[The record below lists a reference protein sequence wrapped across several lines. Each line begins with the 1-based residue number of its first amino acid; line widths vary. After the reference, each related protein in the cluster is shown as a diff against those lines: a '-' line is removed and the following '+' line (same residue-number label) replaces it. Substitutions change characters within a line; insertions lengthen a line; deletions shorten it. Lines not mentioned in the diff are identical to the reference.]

1 MRFLHTAD
9 WHLGR
14 IFYGQYLTED
24 QAHVLEKQF
33 FSILKDEKID
43 GILLAG
49 DVFDR
54 AVPPIEAIEL
64 WDSIITRLAMDYKVP
79 LFVVSGNHDGA
90 ERLEVGRSM
99 LSQSG
104 IHIWGSPHHALQ
116 PFEFEGPDGKVAI
129 CPMPFSEPRRIGDAL
144 GLGSAN
150 NSLETIQ
157 SVENA
162 IDADTKTKAKSKR
175 SKSKKASVDVIEDS
189 LFASVDMSNMVD
201 EMPRDI
207 DTTDAIKQS
216 LNRNTEASLNLH
228 NYDQMYQAWSNYLY
242 KQVPKGMRSIAISH
256 AFVMGGEIC
265 ESERTLSVGGSEQV
279 SPQVFKDFHYTAL
292 GHLHGPQRMG
302 ADYIR
307 YSGSPL
313 KYSFDEHTQKKSFT
327 IIDMDVKG
335 NVDISTIPVE
345 AKRDVVI
352 LEGYFEDLLN
362 NKELQAKHKDDY
374 VQARLLDTMP
384 IMDGMAKLRQ
394 VYNRCMTIDLVGRV
408 ATPVADMGDAVFKEL
423 NEREVFNQFAET
435 VWQEPLTER
444 EQQYI
449 NSVWDRIL
457 KED

>member
-14 IFYGQYLTED
+14 IFYGQYLTDD
-24 QAHVLEKQF
+24 QAHVLEHQF
-33 FSILKDEKID
+33 FTILKEEKID

-99 LSQSG
+99 LSESG

-116 PFEFEGPDGKVAI
+116 PFEFEGADGRVAI

-144 GLGSAN
+144 GL
-150 NSLETIQ
+150 NSSE
-157 SVENA
+157 SKPV
-162 IDADTKTKAKSKR
+162 DTDMTDDTLFSYVDDKA
-175 SKSKKASVDVIEDS
+175 
-189 LFASVDMSNMVD
+189 
-201 EMPRDI
+201 
-207 DTTDAIKQS
+207 Q
-216 LNRNTEASLNLH
+216 EAVALNLH
-228 NYDQMYQAWSNYLY
+228 NYDQMYQAWSDYLY
-242 KQVPKGMRSIAISH
+242 KQVPKQMRSIAISH
-256 AFVMGGEIC
+256 AFVMGGEVGG
-265 ESERTLSVGGSEQV
+265 SERTLSVGGSEQV
-279 SPQVFKDFHYTAL
+279 SPHVFKNFHYTAL

-302 ADYIR
+302 ADHIR

-313 KYSFDEHTQKKSFT
+313 KYSFDEHEQKKSFT
-327 IIDMDVKG
+327 IIDMDTKG
-335 NVDISTIPVE
+335 KVDISTIPVE

-362 NKELQAKHKDDY
+362 NTALQTKHKDDY

-394 VYNRCMTIDLVGRV
+394 VYHRCMTIELAGRI
-408 ATPVADMGDAVFKEL
+408 ATPVVDMGDAVFKEL
-423 NEREVFNQFAET
+423 NERELFNQFAET
-435 VWQEPLTER
+435 VWKNPLTER

>member
-14 IFYGQYLTED
+14 IFYGQYLTDD
-24 QAHVLEKQF
+24 QAYVLEHQF
-33 FSILKDEKID
+33 FTILKEEKID

-99 LSQSG
+99 LGQSG

-116 PFEFEGPDGKVAI
+116 PFEFEGADGRVAI

-144 GLGSAN
+144 GL
-150 NSLETIQ
+150 NSSESKPVDPDMT
-157 SVENA
+157 
-162 IDADTKTKAKSKR
+162 DDTLFSYVDDKA
-175 SKSKKASVDVIEDS
+175 
-189 LFASVDMSNMVD
+189 
-201 EMPRDI
+201 
-207 DTTDAIKQS
+207 Q
-216 LNRNTEASLNLH
+216 EAVALNLH
-228 NYDQMYQAWSNYLY
+228 NYDQMYQAWSDYLY
-242 KQVPKGMRSIAISH
+242 KQVPKQMRSIAISH
-256 AFVMGGEIC
+256 AFVMGGEVGG
-265 ESERTLSVGGSEQV
+265 SERTLSVGGSEQV
-279 SPQVFKDFHYTAL
+279 SPHVFKNFHYTAL

-302 ADYIR
+302 ADHIR

-313 KYSFDEHTQKKSFT
+313 KYSFDEHGQKKSFT
-327 IIDMDVKG
+327 IIDMDTKG
-335 NVDISTIPVE
+335 KVDISTIPVE

-362 NKELQAKHKDDY
+362 NTALQKKHKDDY

-394 VYNRCMTIDLVGRV
+394 VYHRCMTIELAGRI
-408 ATPVADMGDAVFKEL
+408 ATPVVDMGDAVFKEL
-423 NEREVFNQFAET
+423 NERELFNQFAET
-435 VWQEPLTER
+435 VWKEPLTEA
-444 EQQYI
+444 EQSYI
-449 NSVWDRIL
+449 DSVWDRII

>member
-14 IFYGQYLTED
+14 IFYGQYLTDD
-24 QAHVLEKQF
+24 QAYVLEHQF
-33 FSILKDEKID
+33 FTILKEEKID

-64 WDSIITRLAMDYKVP
+64 WDSIITRLAMDYKMP

-90 ERLEVGRSM
+90 ERLEVGRAM
-99 LSQSG
+99 LGQSG
-104 IHIWGSPHHALQ
+104 IHIWGSPHHALR
-116 PFEFEGPDGKVAI
+116 PFEFESSDGKVAI
-129 CPMPFSEPRRIGDAL
+129 CPMPFSEPRRINDAL
-144 GLGSAN
+144 GFSKNESKL
-150 NSLETIQ
+150 
-157 SVENA
+157 V
-162 IDADTKTKAKSKR
+162 DTEMT
-175 SKSKKASVDVIEDS
+175 EGS
-189 LFASVDMSNMVD
+189 LFTYVDTN
-201 EMPRDI
+201 EQE
-207 DTTDAIKQS
+207 TDA
-216 LNRNTEASLNLH
+216 LNLH
-228 NYDQMYQAWSNYLY
+228 NYDQMYQAWSDHLRN
-242 KQVPKGMRSIAISH
+242 QVPKGMRSIAISH
-256 AFVMGGEIC
+256 AFVMGGEVGG
-265 ESERTLSVGGSEQV
+265 SERTLSVGGSEQV
-279 SPQVFKDFHYTAL
+279 SPHVFKDFHYTAL

-313 KYSFDEHTQKKSFT
+313 KYSFDEHMQKKSFT
-327 IIDMDVKG
+327 IIDMDTKG

-345 AKRDVVI
+345 PKRDVVI

-408 ATPVADMGDAVFKEL
+408 AAPMADMGDAVFKEL
-423 NEREVFNQFAET
+423 NERELFNQFAET
-435 VWQEPLTER
+435 VWKEPLTER

>member
-14 IFYGQYLTED
+14 IFYGQYLTDD
-24 QAHVLEKQF
+24 QAHVLEHQF
-33 FSILKDEKID
+33 FTILKEEKID

-99 LSQSG
+99 LSRSG

-116 PFEFEGPDGKVAI
+116 PFEFESSDGRVAI

-144 GLGSAN
+144 GLSA
-150 NSLETIQ
+150 SE
-157 SVENA
+157 SKPV
-162 IDADTKTKAKSKR
+162 DTEA
-175 SKSKKASVDVIEDS
+175 EDS
-189 LFASVDMSNMVD
+189 LFSYVESD
-201 EMPRDI
+201 EQELESI
-207 DTTDAIKQS
+207 F
-216 LNRNTEASLNLH
+216 NLH
-228 NYDQMYQAWSNYLY
+228 NYDQMYQAWSDCLY

-256 AFVMGGEIC
+256 AFVMGGEVGG
-265 ESERTLSVGGSEQV
+265 SERTLSVGGSEQV
-279 SPQVFKDFHYTAL
+279 SPHVFKNFHYAAL

-302 ADYIR
+302 ADHIR

-313 KYSFDEHTQKKSFT
+313 KYSFDEQGQKKSFT
-327 IIDMDVKG
+327 IIDMDTKG
-335 NVDISTIPVE
+335 NVDISTIPVA

-352 LEGYFEDLLN
+352 LEGHFEDLLN
-362 NKELQAKHKDDY
+362 NKELQIKHKDDY

-394 VYNRCMTIDLVGRV
+394 VYHRCMTIELVGRV

-423 NEREVFNQFAET
+423 NERELFNQFAET
-435 VWQEPLTER
+435 VWKNPLTER

>member
-14 IFYGQYLTED
+14 IFYGQYLTDD
-24 QAHVLEKQF
+24 QAHVLEHQF
-33 FSILKDEKID
+33 FTILKEEKID

-99 LSQSG
+99 LSESG

-116 PFEFEGPDGKVAI
+116 PFEFEGFDGRVAI

-144 GLGSAN
+144 GL
-150 NSLETIQ
+150 NSSESKPVDPDMT
-157 SVENA
+157 
-162 IDADTKTKAKSKR
+162 DDTLFSYVDDKA
-175 SKSKKASVDVIEDS
+175 
-189 LFASVDMSNMVD
+189 
-201 EMPRDI
+201 
-207 DTTDAIKQS
+207 Q
-216 LNRNTEASLNLH
+216 EAVALNLH
-228 NYDQMYQAWSNYLY
+228 NYDQMYQAWSDYLY
-242 KQVPKGMRSIAISH
+242 KQVPKQMRSIAISH
-256 AFVMGGEIC
+256 AFVMGGEVGG
-265 ESERTLSVGGSEQV
+265 SERTLSVGGSEQV
-279 SPQVFKDFHYTAL
+279 SPHVFKNFHYTAL

-302 ADYIR
+302 ADHIR

-313 KYSFDEHTQKKSFT
+313 KYSFDEHGQKKSFT
-327 IIDMDVKG
+327 IIDMDTNGK
-335 NVDISTIPVE
+335 VDISTIPVE

-362 NKELQAKHKDDY
+362 NTALQTKHKDDY

-394 VYNRCMTIDLVGRV
+394 VYHRCMTIELAGRI
-408 ATPVADMGDAVFKEL
+408 ATPVVDMGDAVFKEL
-423 NEREVFNQFAET
+423 NERELFNQFAET
-435 VWQEPLTER
+435 VWKNPLTER

>member
-24 QAHVLEKQF
+24 QAHVLEHQF

-64 WDSIITRLAMDYKVP
+64 WDSIITRLAMDYKMP

-99 LSQSG
+99 LGQSG
-104 IHIWGSPHHALQ
+104 IHIWGSPHHALR
-116 PFEFEGPDGKVAI
+116 PFEFESSDGRVAI

-144 GLGSAN
+144 GL
-150 NSLETIQ
+150 NSSESKPVDTDMTDDTLF
-157 SVENA
+157 SY
-162 IDADTKTKAKSKR
+162 IDDK
-175 SKSKKASVDVIEDS
+175 D
-189 LFASVDMSNMVD
+189 
-201 EMPRDI
+201 
-207 DTTDAIKQS
+207 Q
-216 LNRNTEASLNLH
+216 EAVALNLH
-228 NYDQMYQAWSNYLY
+228 NYDQMYQAWSDYLY
-242 KQVPKGMRSIAISH
+242 KQVPKQMRSIAISH
-256 AFVMGGEIC
+256 AFVMGGEVGG
-265 ESERTLSVGGSEQV
+265 SERTLSVGGSEQV
-279 SPQVFKDFHYTAL
+279 SPHVFKNFHYTAL

-302 ADYIR
+302 ADHIR

-313 KYSFDEHTQKKSFT
+313 KYSFDEHEQKKSFT
-327 IIDMDVKG
+327 IIDMDINGK
-335 NVDISTIPVE
+335 VDISTIPVE

-362 NKELQAKHKDDY
+362 NTALQTKHKDDY

-394 VYNRCMTIDLVGRV
+394 VYHRCMTIELAGRI
-408 ATPVADMGDAVFKEL
+408 ATPVVDMGDAVFKEL
-423 NEREVFNQFAET
+423 NERELFNQFAET
-435 VWQEPLTER
+435 VWKNPLTER

-449 NSVWDRIL
+449 NSVWDRII

>member
-14 IFYGQYLTED
+14 IFYGQYLTDD
-24 QAHVLEKQF
+24 QAYVLEHQF
-33 FSILKDEKID
+33 FTILKEEKID

-99 LSQSG
+99 LGQSG

-116 PFEFEGPDGKVAI
+116 PFEFEGFDGRVAI

-144 GLGSAN
+144 GL
-150 NSLETIQ
+150 NSSESKPVDPDMT
-157 SVENA
+157 
-162 IDADTKTKAKSKR
+162 DDTLFSYVDDKA
-175 SKSKKASVDVIEDS
+175 
-189 LFASVDMSNMVD
+189 
-201 EMPRDI
+201 
-207 DTTDAIKQS
+207 Q
-216 LNRNTEASLNLH
+216 EAVALNLH
-228 NYDQMYQAWSNYLY
+228 NYDQMYQAWSDYLY
-242 KQVPKGMRSIAISH
+242 KQVPKQMRSIAISH
-256 AFVMGGEIC
+256 AFVMGGEVGG
-265 ESERTLSVGGSEQV
+265 SERTLSVGGSEQV
-279 SPQVFKDFHYTAL
+279 SPHVFKNFHYTAL

-302 ADYIR
+302 ADHIR

-313 KYSFDEHTQKKSFT
+313 KYSFDEHEQKKSFT
-327 IIDMDVKG
+327 IIDMDTNGK
-335 NVDISTIPVE
+335 VDISTIPVE

-362 NKELQAKHKDDY
+362 NTALQTKHKDDY

-394 VYNRCMTIDLVGRV
+394 VYHRCMIIELAGRI
-408 ATPVADMGDAVFKEL
+408 ATPVVDMGDAVFKEL
-423 NEREVFNQFAET
+423 DERQLFNQFAET
-435 VWQEPLTER
+435 VWKEPLTEA
-444 EQQYI
+444 EQSYI
-449 NSVWDRIL
+449 DSVWDRII

>member
-14 IFYGQYLTED
+14 IFYGQYLTDD
-24 QAHVLEKQF
+24 QAHVLEHQF
-33 FSILKDEKID
+33 FTILKEEKID

-99 LSQSG
+99 LSESG

-116 PFEFEGPDGKVAI
+116 PFEFEGADGRVAI

-144 GLGSAN
+144 GL
-150 NSLETIQ
+150 NSSE
-157 SVENA
+157 SKPV
-162 IDADTKTKAKSKR
+162 DTDMTDDTLFSY
-175 SKSKKASVDVIEDS
+175 VDDK
-189 LFASVDMSNMVD
+189 D
-201 EMPRDI
+201 
-207 DTTDAIKQS
+207 Q
-216 LNRNTEASLNLH
+216 EAVALNLH
-228 NYDQMYQAWSNYLY
+228 NYDQMYQSWSDYLY
-242 KQVPKGMRSIAISH
+242 KQVPKQMRSIAISH
-256 AFVMGGEIC
+256 AFVMGGEVGG
-265 ESERTLSVGGSEQV
+265 SERTLSVGGSEQV
-279 SPQVFKDFHYTAL
+279 SPHVFKNFHYTAL

-302 ADYIR
+302 ADHIR

-313 KYSFDEHTQKKSFT
+313 KYSFDEHEQKKSFT
-327 IIDMDVKG
+327 IIDMDTNGK
-335 NVDISTIPVE
+335 VDISTIPVE

-362 NKELQAKHKDDY
+362 NTALQTKHKDDY

-394 VYNRCMTIDLVGRV
+394 VYHRCMTIELAGRI
-408 ATPVADMGDAVFKEL
+408 ATPVVDMGDAVFKEL
-423 NEREVFNQFAET
+423 NERELFNQFAET
-435 VWQEPLTER
+435 VWKNPLTER

>member
-24 QAHVLEKQF
+24 QAHVLEHQF

-64 WDSIITRLAMDYKVP
+64 WDSVITRLAMDYKVP

-99 LSQSG
+99 LSESG
-104 IHIWGSPHHALQ
+104 IHIWGSPHHALR
-116 PFEFEGPDGKVAI
+116 PFEFESSDGKVAI
-129 CPMPFSEPRRIGDAL
+129 CPMPFSEPRRISDAL
-144 GLGSAN
+144 GFSKNESKL
-150 NSLETIQ
+150 
-157 SVENA
+157 V
-162 IDADTKTKAKSKR
+162 DTDIT
-175 SKSKKASVDVIEDS
+175 EGS
-189 LFASVDMSNMVD
+189 LFTYVDTN
-201 EMPRDI
+201 EQE
-207 DTTDAIKQS
+207 TDA
-216 LNRNTEASLNLH
+216 LNLH
-228 NYDQMYQAWSNYLY
+228 NYDQMYQAWSDYLY
-242 KQVPKGMRSIAISH
+242 KQVPKRMRSIAISH
-256 AFVMGGEIC
+256 AFVMGGEVGG
-265 ESERTLSVGGSEQV
+265 SERTLSVGGSEQV
-279 SPQVFKDFHYTAL
+279 SPHVFKDFHYTAL

-302 ADYIR
+302 ADHIR

-313 KYSFDEHTQKKSFT
+313 KYSFDEHAQKKSFT
-327 IIDMDVKG
+327 IIDMDTNGK
-335 NVDISTIPVE
+335 VDISTIPVE
-345 AKRDVVI
+345 PKRDVVI

-384 IMDGMAKLRQ
+384 IMDGMTKLRQ
-394 VYNRCMTIDLVGRV
+394 VYRYCMTIDLVGRV
-408 ATPVADMGDAVFKEL
+408 AAPMADMGDAVFKEL
-423 NEREVFNQFAET
+423 NERQLFNQFAET
-435 VWQEPLTER
+435 VWKEPLTAA
-444 EQQYI
+444 EQSYI
-449 NSVWDRIL
+449 DSVWDRII

>member
-14 IFYGQYLTED
+14 IFYGQYLTDD
-24 QAHVLEKQF
+24 QAYVLEHQF
-33 FSILKDEKID
+33 FTILKEEKID

-99 LSQSG
+99 LSESG

-116 PFEFEGPDGKVAI
+116 PFEFEGADGRVAI

-144 GLGSAN
+144 GLSSN
-150 NSLETIQ
+150 E
-157 SVENA
+157 
-162 IDADTKTKAKSKR
+162 
-175 SKSKKASVDVIEDS
+175 SKSVDTD
-189 LFASVDMSNMVD
+189 MVD
-201 EMPRDI
+201 
-207 DTTDAIKQS
+207 DTLFSYVDDKDQ
-216 LNRNTEASLNLH
+216 EAVALNLH
-228 NYDQMYQAWSNYLY
+228 NYDQMYQAWSDYLY
-242 KQVPKGMRSIAISH
+242 KQVPKRMRSIAISH
-256 AFVMGGEIC
+256 AFVMGGEVGG
-265 ESERTLSVGGSEQV
+265 SERTLSVGGSEQV
-279 SPQVFKDFHYTAL
+279 NPRVFKDFHYTAL

-302 ADYIR
+302 ADQIR

-313 KYSFDEHTQKKSFT
+313 KYSFDEHGQKKSFT
-327 IIDMDVKG
+327 IIDMDTKG
-335 NVDISTIPVE
+335 SVDISTIPVE

-374 VQARLLDTMP
+374 ALARLLDTMP
-384 IMDGMAKLRQ
+384 IMDGMARLRQ
-394 VYNRCMTIDLVGRV
+394 VYPRCMTIELVGRV
-408 ATPVADMGDAVFKEL
+408 ATPVAVMGDVVFKEL
-423 NEREVFNQFAET
+423 NERQLFNQFAEN
-435 VWQEPLTER
+435 VWKKPLTEE
-444 EQQYI
+444 EQSYI
-449 NSVWDRIL
+449 DSVWDRII

>member
-1 MRFLHTAD
+1 MRLLHTAD

-14 IFYGQYLTED
+14 IFYGQYLTDD
-24 QAHVLEKQF
+24 QAHVLENQF
-33 FSILKDEKID
+33 YSILKDEKID

-99 LSQSG
+99 LSRSG

-116 PFEFEGPDGKVAI
+116 PFEFEGADGKVAI

-144 GLGSAN
+144 GFAPP
-150 NSLETIQ
+150 SLETG
-157 SVENA
+157 
-162 IDADTKTKAKSKR
+162 
-175 SKSKKASVDVIEDS
+175 
-189 LFASVDMSNMVD
+189 
-201 EMPRDI
+201 
-207 DTTDAIKQS
+207 
-216 LNRNTEASLNLH
+216 LNLH
-228 NYDQMYQAWSNYLY
+228 NYDQMYQAWSNHLRN
-242 KQVPKGMRSIAISH
+242 QVPKGMRSIAISH
-256 AFVMGGEIC
+256 AFVMGGDVGG
-265 ESERTLSVGGSEQV
+265 SERTLSIGGSEQV

-292 GHLHGPQRMG
+292 GHLHGSQRMG

-327 IIDMDVKG
+327 IVDMDTKG
-335 NVDISTIPVE
+335 QVDISTIPVE

-374 VQARLLDTMP
+374 VQARLLDAMP

-394 VYNRCMTIDLVGRV
+394 VYHRCMTIDLVGRV
-408 ATPVADMGDAVFKEL
+408 ATPMADMDEAVFKEL
-423 NEREVFNQFAET
+423 NERELFNQFAET
-435 VWQEPLTER
+435 VWKEPLTER

>member
-14 IFYGQYLTED
+14 IFYGQYLTDD
-24 QAHVLEKQF
+24 QAHVLEHQF
-33 FSILKDEKID
+33 FTILKDEKID

-49 DVFDR
+49 DIFDR
-54 AVPPIEAIEL
+54 AVPPIEAVEL
-64 WDSIITRLAMDYKVP
+64 WDSIITRLAMEYKVP

-116 PFEFEGPDGKVAI
+116 PLEFEGPDGKVAI

-144 GLGSAN
+144 GLGVN
-150 NSLETIQ
+150 E
-157 SVENA
+157 
-162 IDADTKTKAKSKR
+162 SKP
-175 SKSKKASVDVIEDS
+175 SDEDILEDS
-189 LFASVDMSNMVD
+189 LFSYV
-201 EMPRDI
+201 ETCEYKEP
-207 DTTDAIKQS
+207 
-216 LNRNTEASLNLH
+216 SLNLH
-228 NYDQMYQAWSNYLY
+228 NYDHMYQTWSNHLRN
-242 KQVPKGMRSIAISH
+242 QVPKGMRSIAISH
-256 AFVMGGEIC
+256 AFVMGGEVGG
-265 ESERTLSVGGSEQV
+265 SERTLSVGGSEQV
-279 SPQVFKDFHYTAL
+279 HPQVFKDFHYTAL
-292 GHLHGPQRMG
+292 GHLHGPQQMG

-313 KYSFDEHTQKKSFT
+313 KYSFDEYMQKKSFT
-327 IIDMDVKG
+327 IIDMDTKG
-335 NVDISTIPVE
+335 NVDIRTIPVE

-394 VYNRCMTIDLVGRV
+394 VYHRCMTIDLVGRV
-408 ATPVADMGDAVFKEL
+408 ASPIADMGDTVFKEL
-423 NEREVFNQFAET
+423 NERELFNQFAET
-435 VWQEPLTER
+435 VWKEPLTER

-449 NSVWDRIL
+449 NSVWNRIL

>member
-1 MRFLHTAD
+1 M
-9 WHLGR
+9 
-14 IFYGQYLTED
+14 
-24 QAHVLEKQF
+24 LEHQF
-33 FSILKDEKID
+33 FNILKDENID

-49 DVFDR
+49 DIFDR

-79 LFVVSGNHDGA
+79 FFVVSGNHDGA

-104 IHIWGSPHHALQ
+104 IHIWGSPHHALM
-116 PFEFEGPDGKVAI
+116 PFEFEGTDGKVAI
-129 CPMPFSEPRRIGDAL
+129 CPMPFSEPRRIGEA
-144 GLGSAN
+144 
-150 NSLETIQ
+150 
-157 SVENA
+157 
-162 IDADTKTKAKSKR
+162 
-175 SKSKKASVDVIEDS
+175 
-189 LFASVDMSNMVD
+189 LFADVEATNAESTDT
-201 EMPRDI
+201 EIADI
-207 DTTDAIKQS
+207 VTQCYEQNCESA
-216 LNRNTEASLNLH
+216 LNLH
-228 NYDQMYQAWSNYLY
+228 NYDQMYQAWSDHLY
-242 KQVPKGMRSIAISH
+242 KQVPKGMCSIAISH
-256 AFVMGGEIC
+256 AFVMGGEVGG
-265 ESERTLSVGGSEQV
+265 SERTLSVGGSEQV
-279 SPQVFKDFHYTAL
+279 NPQVFKDFHYTAL

-302 ADYIR
+302 ADHIR

-313 KYSFDEHTQKKSFT
+313 KYSFDEHMQKKSFT
-327 IIDMDVKG
+327 IIDMDTKG

-362 NKELQAKHKDDY
+362 DKALQAKHRDDY

-394 VYNRCMTIDLVGRV
+394 VYHRCMTIDLVGRV
-408 ATPVADMGDAVFKEL
+408 AGPVADMGEAIFKEL
-423 NEREVFNQFAET
+423 NERDLFNQFAET
-435 VWQEPLTER
+435 VWKEPLTEK

>member
-1 MRFLHTAD
+1 MRLLHTAD

-14 IFYGQYLTED
+14 IFYGQYLTDD
-24 QAHVLEKQF
+24 QAHVLENQF
-33 FSILKDEKID
+33 FTILKDEKID

-49 DVFDR
+49 DIFDR
-54 AVPPIEAIEL
+54 AVPPIEAVEL

-144 GLGSAN
+144 EQNIDLN
-150 NSLETIQ
+150 N
-157 SVENA
+157 
-162 IDADTKTKAKSKR
+162 
-175 SKSKKASVDVIEDS
+175 
-189 LFASVDMSNMVD
+189 
-201 EMPRDI
+201 
-207 DTTDAIKQS
+207 
-216 LNRNTEASLNLH
+216 EATLNLH
-228 NYDQMYQAWSNYLY
+228 NYDQMYQAWSNHLRN
-242 KQVPKGMRSIAISH
+242 QVPKGMRSIAISH
-256 AFVMGGEIC
+256 AFVMGGDIGG
-265 ESERTLSVGGSEQV
+265 SERILSVGGSEQV
-279 SPQVFKDFHYTAL
+279 NPQVFKDFHYTAL

-313 KYSFDEHTQKKSFT
+313 KYSFDEHTQKKSFS
-327 IIDMDVKG
+327 IIDMDTKG
-335 NVDISTIPVE
+335 NVEISTIPVE

-394 VYNRCMTIDLVGRV
+394 VYHRCMTIDLVGRV
-408 ATPVADMGDAVFKEL
+408 AAPMADMGDAVFKEL
-423 NEREVFNQFAET
+423 NERELFNQFAET
-435 VWQEPLTER
+435 VWKEPLTER

>member
-14 IFYGQYLTED
+14 IFYGQYLTDD
-24 QAHVLEKQF
+24 QAHVLEHQF
-33 FSILKDEKID
+33 FTILKEEKID

-99 LSQSG
+99 LSRSG

-116 PFEFEGPDGKVAI
+116 PFEFESSDGKVAI

-144 GLGSAN
+144 GLSA
-150 NSLETIQ
+150 SE
-157 SVENA
+157 SKPV
-162 IDADTKTKAKSKR
+162 DTEA
-175 SKSKKASVDVIEDS
+175 EDS
-189 LFASVDMSNMVD
+189 LFSYVESDEQESESVF
-201 EMPRDI
+201 
-207 DTTDAIKQS
+207 
-216 LNRNTEASLNLH
+216 NLH
-228 NYDQMYQAWSNYLY
+228 NYDQMYQAWSDCLY
-242 KQVPKGMRSIAISH
+242 KQVPKGMPSIAISH
-256 AFVMGGEIC
+256 AFVMGGEVGG
-265 ESERTLSVGGSEQV
+265 SERTLSVGGSEQV
-279 SPQVFKDFHYTAL
+279 SPHVFKNFHYTAL

-302 ADYIR
+302 ADHIR

-313 KYSFDEHTQKKSFT
+313 KYSFDEQGHKKSFT
-327 IIDMDVKG
+327 IIDMDTKG

-352 LEGYFEDLLN
+352 LEGHFEDLLN
-362 NKELQAKHKDDY
+362 NKELQTKHKDDY

-394 VYNRCMTIDLVGRV
+394 AYHRCMTIELVGRI
-408 ATPVADMGDAVFKEL
+408 ATPVADMGDVVFKEL
-423 NEREVFNQFAET
+423 NERQLFNQFAET
-435 VWQEPLTER
+435 VWKEPLTEA
-444 EQQYI
+444 EQSYI
-449 NSVWDRIL
+449 DSVWDRII

>member
-14 IFYGQYLTED
+14 IFYGQYLTDD
-24 QAHVLEKQF
+24 QAHVLEHQF
-33 FSILKDEKID
+33 FTILKEEKID

-99 LSQSG
+99 LGQSG

-116 PFEFEGPDGKVAI
+116 PFEFESSDGKVAI

-144 GLGSAN
+144 GLSA
-150 NSLETIQ
+150 SE
-157 SVENA
+157 SKPV
-162 IDADTKTKAKSKR
+162 DTE
-175 SKSKKASVDVIEDS
+175 DEDS
-189 LFASVDMSNMVD
+189 LFSYVESDERESESVF
-201 EMPRDI
+201 
-207 DTTDAIKQS
+207 
-216 LNRNTEASLNLH
+216 NLH
-228 NYDQMYQAWSNYLY
+228 NYDQMYQAWSDCLY
-242 KQVPKGMRSIAISH
+242 QQVPKGMPSIAISH
-256 AFVMGGEIC
+256 AFVMGGEVGG
-265 ESERTLSVGGSEQV
+265 SERTLSVGGSEQV
-279 SPQVFKDFHYTAL
+279 SPHVFKNFHYTAL

-302 ADYIR
+302 ADHIR

-313 KYSFDEHTQKKSFT
+313 KYSFDEQGQKKSFT
-327 IIDMDVKG
+327 IIDLDTKG

-352 LEGYFEDLLN
+352 LEGHFEDLLN
-362 NKELQAKHKDDY
+362 NKELQTKHKDDY

-394 VYNRCMTIDLVGRV
+394 VYHRCMTIELAGRI
-408 ATPVADMGDAVFKEL
+408 ATPVADMGDVVFKEL
-423 NEREVFNQFAET
+423 NERQLFNQFAET
-435 VWQEPLTER
+435 VWKEPLTEA
-444 EQQYI
+444 EQSYI
-449 NSVWDRIL
+449 DSVWDRII

>member
-14 IFYGQYLTED
+14 IFYGQYLTDD
-24 QAHVLEKQF
+24 QAYVLEHQF
-33 FSILKDEKID
+33 FTILKEEKID

-99 LSQSG
+99 LGQSG

-116 PFEFEGPDGKVAI
+116 PFEFEGFDGRVAI

-144 GLGSAN
+144 GLS
-150 NSLETIQ
+150 SSE
-157 SVENA
+157 
-162 IDADTKTKAKSKR
+162 
-175 SKSKKASVDVIEDS
+175 SKSVDTDMTDDT
-189 LFASVDMSNMVD
+189 LFSYVDD
-201 EMPRDI
+201 KD
-207 DTTDAIKQS
+207 Q
-216 LNRNTEASLNLH
+216 EAVALNLH
-228 NYDQMYQAWSNYLY
+228 NYDQMYQAWSDYLY
-242 KQVPKGMRSIAISH
+242 KQVPKQMRSIAISH
-256 AFVMGGEIC
+256 AFVMGGEVGG
-265 ESERTLSVGGSEQV
+265 SERTLSVGGSEQV
-279 SPQVFKDFHYTAL
+279 SPHVFKNFHYTAL

-302 ADYIR
+302 ADHIR

-313 KYSFDEHTQKKSFT
+313 KYSFDEHGQKKSFT
-327 IIDMDVKG
+327 IIDMDTKG
-335 NVDISTIPVE
+335 KVDISTIPVE

-362 NKELQAKHKDDY
+362 NTALQTKHKDDY

-394 VYNRCMTIDLVGRV
+394 VYHRCMTIELAGRI

-423 NEREVFNQFAET
+423 NERELFNQFAET
-435 VWQEPLTER
+435 VWKEPLTEA
-444 EQQYI
+444 EQSYI
-449 NSVWDRIL
+449 DSVWDRII

>member
-14 IFYGQYLTED
+14 IFYGQYLTDD
-24 QAHVLEKQF
+24 QAYVLEHQF
-33 FSILKDEKID
+33 FTILKEEKID

-64 WDSIITRLAMDYKVP
+64 WDSIITRLAMDFKVP

-99 LSQSG
+99 LSESG

-116 PFEFEGPDGKVAI
+116 PFEFEGADGRVAI

-144 GLGSAN
+144 GL
-150 NSLETIQ
+150 NSSE
-157 SVENA
+157 SKPV
-162 IDADTKTKAKSKR
+162 DTDMTDDTLFSY
-175 SKSKKASVDVIEDS
+175 VDDKV
-189 LFASVDMSNMVD
+189 
-201 EMPRDI
+201 
-207 DTTDAIKQS
+207 Q
-216 LNRNTEASLNLH
+216 EAVALNLH
-228 NYDQMYQAWSNYLY
+228 NYDQMYQAWSDYLY
-242 KQVPKGMRSIAISH
+242 KQVPKRMRSIAISH
-256 AFVMGGEIC
+256 AFVMGGEVGG
-265 ESERTLSVGGSEQV
+265 SERTLSVGGSEQV
-279 SPQVFKDFHYTAL
+279 SPHVFKNFHYTAL

-302 ADYIR
+302 ADHIR

-313 KYSFDEHTQKKSFT
+313 KYSFDEHEQKKSFT
-327 IIDMDVKG
+327 IIDMDTKG
-335 NVDISTIPVE
+335 KVDISTIPVE

-362 NKELQAKHKDDY
+362 NTALQTKHKDDY

-394 VYNRCMTIDLVGRV
+394 VYHRCMTIELAGRI
-408 ATPVADMGDAVFKEL
+408 ATPVVDMGDAVFKEL
-423 NEREVFNQFAET
+423 NERELFNQFAET
-435 VWQEPLTER
+435 VWKNPLTER

>member
-14 IFYGQYLTED
+14 IFYGQYLTDD
-24 QAHVLEKQF
+24 QAYVLEHQF
-33 FSILKDEKID
+33 FTILKEEKID

-99 LSQSG
+99 LSESG

-116 PFEFEGPDGKVAI
+116 PFEFEGADGRVAI

-144 GLGSAN
+144 GLSSN
-150 NSLETIQ
+150 E
-157 SVENA
+157 
-162 IDADTKTKAKSKR
+162 
-175 SKSKKASVDVIEDS
+175 SKSVDTD
-189 LFASVDMSNMVD
+189 MVD
-201 EMPRDI
+201 
-207 DTTDAIKQS
+207 DTLFSYVDDKDQ
-216 LNRNTEASLNLH
+216 EAVALNLH
-228 NYDQMYQAWSNYLY
+228 NYDQMYQAWSDYLY
-242 KQVPKGMRSIAISH
+242 KQVPKRMRSIAISH
-256 AFVMGGEIC
+256 AFVMGGEVGG
-265 ESERTLSVGGSEQV
+265 SERTLSVGGSEQV
-279 SPQVFKDFHYTAL
+279 NPRVFKDFHYTAL

-302 ADYIR
+302 ADQIR

-313 KYSFDEHTQKKSFT
+313 KYSFDEYGQKKSFT
-327 IIDMDVKG
+327 IIDMDTKG
-335 NVDISTIPVE
+335 SVDISTIPVE

-384 IMDGMAKLRQ
+384 IMDGMARLRQ
-394 VYNRCMTIDLVGRV
+394 VYPRCMTIELVGRV
-408 ATPVADMGDAVFKEL
+408 ATPVAVMGDVVFKEL
-423 NEREVFNQFAET
+423 NERQLFNQFAEN
-435 VWQEPLTER
+435 VWKKPLTEE
-444 EQQYI
+444 EQSYI
-449 NSVWDRIL
+449 DSVWDRII

>member
-14 IFYGQYLTED
+14 IFYGQYLTDD
-24 QAHVLEKQF
+24 QAYVLENQF
-33 FSILKDEKID
+33 FTILKEEKID

-99 LSQSG
+99 LSESG

-116 PFEFEGPDGKVAI
+116 PFEFEGFDGRVAI

-144 GLGSAN
+144 GLS
-150 NSLETIQ
+150 SSE
-157 SVENA
+157 
-162 IDADTKTKAKSKR
+162 
-175 SKSKKASVDVIEDS
+175 SKSVDTDMADDTLFSYVDDKDQESV
-189 LFASVDMSNMVD
+189 A
-201 EMPRDI
+201 
-207 DTTDAIKQS
+207 
-216 LNRNTEASLNLH
+216 LNLH
-228 NYDQMYQAWSNYLY
+228 NYDQMYQAWSDYLY
-242 KQVPKGMRSIAISH
+242 KQVPKRMRSIAISH
-256 AFVMGGEIC
+256 AFVMGGEVGG
-265 ESERTLSVGGSEQV
+265 SERTLSVGGSEQV
-279 SPQVFKDFHYTAL
+279 NPRVFKDFHYTAL
-292 GHLHGPQRMG
+292 GHLHGSQRMG

-313 KYSFDEHTQKKSFT
+313 KYSFDEHGQKKSFT
-327 IIDMDVKG
+327 IIDMDTKG
-335 NVDISTIPVE
+335 SVDISTIPVE

-362 NKELQAKHKDDY
+362 NKELQANHKDDY

-384 IMDGMAKLRQ
+384 IMDGMARLRQ
-394 VYNRCMTIDLVGRV
+394 VYPRCMTIELVGRV
-408 ATPVADMGDAVFKEL
+408 APPVAVMGDVVFKEL
-423 NEREVFNQFAET
+423 NERQLFNQFAEN
-435 VWQEPLTER
+435 VWKKPLTEE
-444 EQQYI
+444 EQSYI
-449 NSVWDRIL
+449 DSVWDRII

>member
-14 IFYGQYLTED
+14 IFYGQYLTDD
-24 QAHVLEKQF
+24 QAYVLEHQF
-33 FSILKDEKID
+33 FTILKEEKID

-64 WDSIITRLAMDYKVP
+64 WDSIITRLAMDCKVP

-99 LSQSG
+99 LSESG

-116 PFEFEGPDGKVAI
+116 PFEFEGFDGRVAI

-144 GLGSAN
+144 GM
-150 NSLETIQ
+150 NSSE
-157 SVENA
+157 SKPV
-162 IDADTKTKAKSKR
+162 DTDMTDDTLFSY
-175 SKSKKASVDVIEDS
+175 VDDK
-189 LFASVDMSNMVD
+189 D
-201 EMPRDI
+201 
-207 DTTDAIKQS
+207 Q
-216 LNRNTEASLNLH
+216 EAVALNLH
-228 NYDQMYQAWSNYLY
+228 NYDQMYQAWSDYLY
-242 KQVPKGMRSIAISH
+242 KQVPKQMRSIAISH
-256 AFVMGGEIC
+256 AFVMGGEVGG
-265 ESERTLSVGGSEQV
+265 SERTLSVGGSEQV
-279 SPQVFKDFHYTAL
+279 SPHVFKNFHYTAL

-302 ADYIR
+302 ADHIR

-313 KYSFDEHTQKKSFT
+313 KYSFDEHGQKKSFT
-327 IIDMDVKG
+327 IIDMDTKG
-335 NVDISTIPVE
+335 KVDISTIPVE

-362 NKELQAKHKDDY
+362 NTALQTKHKDDY

-394 VYNRCMTIDLVGRV
+394 VYHRCMTIELAGRI
-408 ATPVADMGDAVFKEL
+408 ATPVVDMGDAVFKEL
-423 NEREVFNQFAET
+423 NERELFNQFAET
-435 VWQEPLTER
+435 VWKNPLTER

>member
-14 IFYGQYLTED
+14 IFYGQYLTDD
-24 QAHVLEKQF
+24 QAYVLEHQF
-33 FSILKDEKID
+33 FTILKEEKID

-99 LSQSG
+99 LSESG

-116 PFEFEGPDGKVAI
+116 PFEFEGADGRVAI

-144 GLGSAN
+144 GL
-150 NSLETIQ
+150 NSSE
-157 SVENA
+157 SKPV
-162 IDADTKTKAKSKR
+162 DTDMTDDTLFSY
-175 SKSKKASVDVIEDS
+175 VDDK
-189 LFASVDMSNMVD
+189 D
-201 EMPRDI
+201 
-207 DTTDAIKQS
+207 Q
-216 LNRNTEASLNLH
+216 EAVALNLH
-228 NYDQMYQAWSNYLY
+228 NYDQMYQSWSDYLY
-242 KQVPKGMRSIAISH
+242 KQVPKQMRSIAISH
-256 AFVMGGEIC
+256 AFVMGGEVGG
-265 ESERTLSVGGSEQV
+265 SERTLSVGGSEQV
-279 SPQVFKDFHYTAL
+279 SPHVFKNFHYTAL

-302 ADYIR
+302 ADHIR

-313 KYSFDEHTQKKSFT
+313 KYSFDEHGQKKSFT
-327 IIDMDVKG
+327 IIDMDTKG
-335 NVDISTIPVE
+335 KVDISTIPVE

-362 NKELQAKHKDDY
+362 NTALQTKHKDDY

-394 VYNRCMTIDLVGRV
+394 VYHRCMTIELAGRI
-408 ATPVADMGDAVFKEL
+408 ATPVVDMGDAVFKEL
-423 NEREVFNQFAET
+423 NERELFNQFAET
-435 VWQEPLTER
+435 VWKEPLTER

-449 NSVWDRIL
+449 NSVWERII

>member
-14 IFYGQYLTED
+14 IFYGQYLTDD
-24 QAHVLEKQF
+24 QAHVLEHQF
-33 FSILKDEKID
+33 FTILKEEKID

-99 LSQSG
+99 LSRSG

-116 PFEFEGPDGKVAI
+116 PFEFESSDGKVAI

-144 GLGSAN
+144 GLSA
-150 NSLETIQ
+150 SE
-157 SVENA
+157 
-162 IDADTKTKAKSKR
+162 SKP
-175 SKSKKASVDVIEDS
+175 VDSEAEDS
-189 LFASVDMSNMVD
+189 LFSYVESD
-201 EMPRDI
+201 EQESEPI
-207 DTTDAIKQS
+207 F
-216 LNRNTEASLNLH
+216 NLH
-228 NYDQMYQAWSNYLY
+228 NYDQMYQAWSDCLY
-242 KQVPKGMRSIAISH
+242 RQVPKGMPSLAISH
-256 AFVMGGEIC
+256 AFVMGGEVGG
-265 ESERTLSVGGSEQV
+265 SERTLSVGGSEQV
-279 SPQVFKDFHYTAL
+279 SPHVFKNFHYTAL

-302 ADYIR
+302 ADHIR

-313 KYSFDEHTQKKSFT
+313 KYSFDEQGQKKSFT
-327 IIDMDVKG
+327 IIDMDTKG
-335 NVDISTIPVE
+335 KVDISTIPVE

-362 NKELQAKHKDDY
+362 NKVLQTKHKDDY

-394 VYNRCMTIDLVGRV
+394 VYHRCMTIELAGRLV
-408 ATPVADMGDAVFKEL
+408 TPVADMGDVVFKEL
-423 NEREVFNQFAET
+423 NERQLFNQFAET
-435 VWQEPLTER
+435 VWKEPLTEA
-444 EQQYI
+444 EQSYI
-449 NSVWDRIL
+449 DSVWDRII

>member
-24 QAHVLEKQF
+24 QAPVLEHQF

-64 WDSIITRLAMDYKVP
+64 WDSIITRLAMDYKMP

-90 ERLEVGRSM
+90 ERLEVGRAM
-99 LSQSG
+99 LGQSG
-104 IHIWGSPHHALQ
+104 IHIWGSPHHALR
-116 PFEFEGPDGKVAI
+116 PFEFESSDGKVAI

-144 GLGSAN
+144 GL
-150 NSLETIQ
+150 NSSE
-157 SVENA
+157 SKPV
-162 IDADTKTKAKSKR
+162 DADMTDDTLFSY
-175 SKSKKASVDVIEDS
+175 VDDKDQEEV
-189 LFASVDMSNMVD
+189 A
-201 EMPRDI
+201 
-207 DTTDAIKQS
+207 
-216 LNRNTEASLNLH
+216 LNLH
-228 NYDQMYQAWSNYLY
+228 NYDQMYQAWSDYLY
-242 KQVPKGMRSIAISH
+242 KQVPKRMRSIAISH
-256 AFVMGGEIC
+256 AFVMGGEVGG
-265 ESERTLSVGGSEQV
+265 SERTLSVGGSEQV
-279 SPQVFKDFHYTAL
+279 SPHVFKDFHYTAL

-302 ADYIR
+302 ADHIR

-313 KYSFDEHTQKKSFT
+313 KYSFDEHIQKKSFT
-327 IIDMDVKG
+327 IIDMDTKG
-335 NVDISTIPVE
+335 QVDISTIPVE
-345 AKRDVVI
+345 PKRDVVI

-394 VYNRCMTIDLVGRV
+394 VYRCCMTIDLVGRV
-408 ATPVADMGDAVFKEL
+408 AAPMADMGDVVFKEL
-423 NEREVFNQFAET
+423 NERELFNQFAET
-435 VWQEPLTER
+435 VWKNPLTER

>member
-14 IFYGQYLTED
+14 IFYGQYLTDD
-24 QAHVLEKQF
+24 QAYVLEHQF
-33 FSILKDEKID
+33 FTILKEEKID

-99 LSQSG
+99 LSESG

-116 PFEFEGPDGKVAI
+116 PFEFEGFDGRVAI

-144 GLGSAN
+144 GL
-150 NSLETIQ
+150 NSSE
-157 SVENA
+157 
-162 IDADTKTKAKSKR
+162 
-175 SKSKKASVDVIEDS
+175 SKSVDTDMTDDT
-189 LFASVDMSNMVD
+189 LFSYVDD
-201 EMPRDI
+201 KD
-207 DTTDAIKQS
+207 Q
-216 LNRNTEASLNLH
+216 EAVALNLH
-228 NYDQMYQAWSNYLY
+228 NYDQMYQAWSDYLY
-242 KQVPKGMRSIAISH
+242 KQVPKQMRSIAISH
-256 AFVMGGEIC
+256 AFVMGGEVGG
-265 ESERTLSVGGSEQV
+265 SERTLSVGGSEQV
-279 SPQVFKDFHYTAL
+279 SPHVFKNFHYTAL

-302 ADYIR
+302 ADHIR

-313 KYSFDEHTQKKSFT
+313 KYSFDEHEQKKSFT
-327 IIDMDVKG
+327 IIDMDTNGK
-335 NVDISTIPVE
+335 VDISTIPVE

-362 NKELQAKHKDDY
+362 NTALQTKHKDDY

-394 VYNRCMTIDLVGRV
+394 VYHRCMTIELAGRI
-408 ATPVADMGDAVFKEL
+408 ATPVVDMGDAVFKEL
-423 NEREVFNQFAET
+423 NERELFNQFAET
-435 VWQEPLTER
+435 VWKEPLTEA
-444 EQQYI
+444 EQSYI
-449 NSVWDRIL
+449 DSVWDRII

>member
-14 IFYGQYLTED
+14 IFYGQYLTDD
-24 QAHVLEKQF
+24 QAYVLEHQF
-33 FSILKDEKID
+33 FTILKEEKID

-54 AVPPIEAIEL
+54 AVPPIEAIGL

-99 LSQSG
+99 LSESG

-116 PFEFEGPDGKVAI
+116 PFEFEGADGRVAI

-144 GLGSAN
+144 GL
-150 NSLETIQ
+150 NSSE
-157 SVENA
+157 SKPV
-162 IDADTKTKAKSKR
+162 DTDMTDDTLFSY
-175 SKSKKASVDVIEDS
+175 VDDK
-189 LFASVDMSNMVD
+189 D
-201 EMPRDI
+201 
-207 DTTDAIKQS
+207 Q
-216 LNRNTEASLNLH
+216 EAVALNLH
-228 NYDQMYQAWSNYLY
+228 NYDQMYQAWSDYLY
-242 KQVPKGMRSIAISH
+242 KQVPKRMRSIAISH
-256 AFVMGGEIC
+256 AFVMGGEVGG
-265 ESERTLSVGGSEQV
+265 SERTLSVGGSEQV
-279 SPQVFKDFHYTAL
+279 SPHVFKNFHYTAL

-302 ADYIR
+302 ADHIR

-313 KYSFDEHTQKKSFT
+313 KYSFDEHGQKKSFT
-327 IIDMDVKG
+327 IIDMDTKG
-335 NVDISTIPVE
+335 KVDISTIPVE

-362 NKELQAKHKDDY
+362 NTALQTKHKDDY

-394 VYNRCMTIDLVGRV
+394 VYHRCMTIELAGRI
-408 ATPVADMGDAVFKEL
+408 ATPVVDMVDAVFKEL
-423 NEREVFNQFAET
+423 DERQLFNQFAET
-435 VWQEPLTER
+435 VWKEPLTEA
-444 EQQYI
+444 EQSYI
-449 NSVWDRIL
+449 DSVWDRII

>member
-14 IFYGQYLTED
+14 IFYGQYLTAD
-24 QAHVLEKQF
+24 QTHVLEHQF
-33 FSILKDEKID
+33 FTILKEEKID

-99 LSQSG
+99 LSRSG
-104 IHIWGSPHHALQ
+104 IHIWGSPYHALQ
-116 PFEFEGPDGKVAI
+116 PFEFESSDGKVAI
-129 CPMPFSEPRRIGDAL
+129 CPMPFSEPRRIGDAV
-144 GLGSAN
+144 GLSA
-150 NSLETIQ
+150 SE
-157 SVENA
+157 SKPV
-162 IDADTKTKAKSKR
+162 DTEAK
-175 SKSKKASVDVIEDS
+175 DS
-189 LFASVDMSNMVD
+189 LFSYVESDERESESVF
-201 EMPRDI
+201 
-207 DTTDAIKQS
+207 
-216 LNRNTEASLNLH
+216 NLH
-228 NYDQMYQAWSNYLY
+228 NYDQMYQAWSDCLY
-242 KQVPKGMRSIAISH
+242 QQVPKGMPSIAISH
-256 AFVMGGEIC
+256 AFVMGGEVGG
-265 ESERTLSVGGSEQV
+265 SERTLSVGGSEQV
-279 SPQVFKDFHYTAL
+279 SPHVFKNFHYTAL

-302 ADYIR
+302 ADHIR

-313 KYSFDEHTQKKSFT
+313 KYSFDEQGQKKSFT
-327 IIDMDVKG
+327 IIDMDTKG

-352 LEGYFEDLLN
+352 LEGHFEDLLN
-362 NKELQAKHKDDY
+362 NKELQTKHKDDY

-394 VYNRCMTIDLVGRV
+394 VYHRCMTIELAGRI
-408 ATPVADMGDAVFKEL
+408 ATPVADMGDVVFKEL
-423 NEREVFNQFAET
+423 NERQLFNQFAET
-435 VWQEPLTER
+435 VWKEPLTEA
-444 EQQYI
+444 EQSYI
-449 NSVWDRIL
+449 DSVWDRII

>member
-14 IFYGQYLTED
+14 IFYGQYLTDD
-24 QAHVLEKQF
+24 QAHVLEHQF
-33 FSILKDEKID
+33 FTILKEEKID

-99 LSQSG
+99 LSESG

-116 PFEFEGPDGKVAI
+116 PFEFEGFDGRVAI

-144 GLGSAN
+144 GL
-150 NSLETIQ
+150 NSSE
-157 SVENA
+157 SKPV
-162 IDADTKTKAKSKR
+162 DTDMTDDTLFSY
-175 SKSKKASVDVIEDS
+175 VDDK
-189 LFASVDMSNMVD
+189 D
-201 EMPRDI
+201 
-207 DTTDAIKQS
+207 Q
-216 LNRNTEASLNLH
+216 EAVALNLH
-228 NYDQMYQAWSNYLY
+228 NYDQMYQAWSDYLY
-242 KQVPKGMRSIAISH
+242 KQVPKRMRSIAISH
-256 AFVMGGEIC
+256 AFVMGGEVGG
-265 ESERTLSVGGSEQV
+265 SERTLSVGGSEQV
-279 SPQVFKDFHYTAL
+279 SPHVFKNFHYTAL

-302 ADYIR
+302 ADHIR

-313 KYSFDEHTQKKSFT
+313 KYSFDEHGQKKSFT
-327 IIDMDVKG
+327 IIDMDTKG
-335 NVDISTIPVE
+335 KVDISTIPVE

-362 NKELQAKHKDDY
+362 NTALQTKHKDDY

-394 VYNRCMTIDLVGRV
+394 VYHRCMTIELAGRI
-408 ATPVADMGDAVFKEL
+408 ATPVVDMGDAVFKEL
-423 NEREVFNQFAET
+423 DERQLFNQFAET
-435 VWQEPLTER
+435 VWKEPLTEA
-444 EQQYI
+444 EQSYI
-449 NSVWDRIL
+449 DSVWDRII

>member
-24 QAHVLEKQF
+24 QAHVLEHQF

-64 WDSIITRLAMDYKVP
+64 WDSIITRLAMDYKMP

-90 ERLEVGRSM
+90 ERLEVGRAM
-99 LSQSG
+99 LGQSG
-104 IHIWGSPHHALQ
+104 IHIWGSPHHALR
-116 PFEFEGPDGKVAI
+116 PFEFESSDGKVAI
-129 CPMPFSEPRRIGDAL
+129 CPMPFSEPRRISDAL
-144 GLGSAN
+144 GFSKNESKL
-150 NSLETIQ
+150 
-157 SVENA
+157 V
-162 IDADTKTKAKSKR
+162 DTDMT
-175 SKSKKASVDVIEDS
+175 EGS
-189 LFASVDMSNMVD
+189 LFTYVDTN
-201 EMPRDI
+201 EQE
-207 DTTDAIKQS
+207 TDA
-216 LNRNTEASLNLH
+216 LNLH
-228 NYDQMYQAWSNYLY
+228 NYDQMYQAWSDHLRN
-242 KQVPKGMRSIAISH
+242 QVPKGMRSIAISH
-256 AFVMGGEIC
+256 AFVMGGEVGG
-265 ESERTLSVGGSEQV
+265 SERTLSVGGSEQV
-279 SPQVFKDFHYTAL
+279 SPHVFKDFHYTAL

-302 ADYIR
+302 ADHIR

-313 KYSFDEHTQKKSFT
+313 KYSFDEHIQKKSFT
-327 IIDMDVKG
+327 IIDMDTKG
-335 NVDISTIPVE
+335 KVEISTIPVE
-345 AKRDVVI
+345 VKRDVVI

-408 ATPVADMGDAVFKEL
+408 AAPMADMGDVVFKEL
-423 NEREVFNQFAET
+423 NERELFNQFAET
-435 VWQEPLTER
+435 VWKNPLTER

>member
-14 IFYGQYLTED
+14 IFYGQYLTDD
-24 QAHVLEKQF
+24 QAYVLEHQF
-33 FSILKDEKID
+33 FTILKEEKID

-99 LSQSG
+99 LSESG

-116 PFEFEGPDGKVAI
+116 PFEFEGFDGRVAI

-144 GLGSAN
+144 GL
-150 NSLETIQ
+150 NSSE
-157 SVENA
+157 SKPV
-162 IDADTKTKAKSKR
+162 DTDMTDDTLFSY
-175 SKSKKASVDVIEDS
+175 VDDK
-189 LFASVDMSNMVD
+189 D
-201 EMPRDI
+201 
-207 DTTDAIKQS
+207 Q
-216 LNRNTEASLNLH
+216 EAVALNLH
-228 NYDQMYQAWSNYLY
+228 NYDQMYQAWSDYLY
-242 KQVPKGMRSIAISH
+242 KQVPKRMRSIAISH
-256 AFVMGGEIC
+256 AFVMGGEVGG
-265 ESERTLSVGGSEQV
+265 SERILSVGGSEQV
-279 SPQVFKDFHYTAL
+279 SPHVFKNFHYTAL

-302 ADYIR
+302 ADHIR

-313 KYSFDEHTQKKSFT
+313 KYSFDEHGQKKSFT
-327 IIDMDVKG
+327 IIDMDTKG
-335 NVDISTIPVE
+335 KVDISTIPVE

-362 NKELQAKHKDDY
+362 NTALQTKHKDDY

-394 VYNRCMTIDLVGRV
+394 VYHRCMTIELAGRI
-408 ATPVADMGDAVFKEL
+408 ATPVVDMGDAVFKEL
-423 NEREVFNQFAET
+423 DERQLFNQFAET
-435 VWQEPLTER
+435 VWKEPLTEA
-444 EQQYI
+444 EQSYI
-449 NSVWDRIL
+449 DSVWDRII

>member
-14 IFYGQYLTED
+14 IFYGQYLTDD
-24 QAHVLEKQF
+24 QAHVLENQF

-116 PFEFEGPDGKVAI
+116 PFEFEGTDGKVAI

-144 GLGSAN
+144 GLGFATS
-150 NSLETIQ
+150 SLET
-157 SVENA
+157 
-162 IDADTKTKAKSKR
+162 
-175 SKSKKASVDVIEDS
+175 
-189 LFASVDMSNMVD
+189 
-201 EMPRDI
+201 
-207 DTTDAIKQS
+207 
-216 LNRNTEASLNLH
+216 SLNLH
-228 NYDQMYQAWSNYLY
+228 NYDQMYQAWSNHLRN
-242 KQVPKGMRSIAISH
+242 QVPKGMRSIAISH
-256 AFVMGGEIC
+256 AFVMGGDVGG
-265 ESERTLSVGGSEQV
+265 SERTLSIGGSEQV

-327 IIDMDVKG
+327 IIDMDAKG

-374 VQARLLDTMP
+374 VQARLLDAMP

-394 VYNRCMTIDLVGRV
+394 VYHRCMTIDLVGRV
-408 ATPVADMGDAVFKEL
+408 ATPMADMDEAVFKEL
-423 NEREVFNQFAET
+423 NERELFNQFAET
-435 VWQEPLTER
+435 VWKEPLTER

>member
-14 IFYGQYLTED
+14 IFYGQYLTDD
-24 QAHVLEKQF
+24 QAHVLEHQF
-33 FSILKDEKID
+33 FTILKEEKID

-99 LSQSG
+99 LSESG

-116 PFEFEGPDGKVAI
+116 PFEFEGADGRVAI

-144 GLGSAN
+144 GL
-150 NSLETIQ
+150 NSSE
-157 SVENA
+157 SKPV
-162 IDADTKTKAKSKR
+162 DTDMTDDTLFSY
-175 SKSKKASVDVIEDS
+175 VDDK
-189 LFASVDMSNMVD
+189 D
-201 EMPRDI
+201 
-207 DTTDAIKQS
+207 Q
-216 LNRNTEASLNLH
+216 EAVALNLH
-228 NYDQMYQAWSNYLY
+228 NYDQMYQAWSDYLY
-242 KQVPKGMRSIAISH
+242 KQVPKRMRSIAISH
-256 AFVMGGEIC
+256 AFVMGGEVGG
-265 ESERTLSVGGSEQV
+265 SERTLSVGGSEQV
-279 SPQVFKDFHYTAL
+279 SPHVFKNFHYTAL

-302 ADYIR
+302 ADHIR

-313 KYSFDEHTQKKSFT
+313 KYSFDEHGQKKSFT
-327 IIDMDVKG
+327 IIDMDTKG
-335 NVDISTIPVE
+335 KVDISTIPVE

-352 LEGYFEDLLN
+352 LEGYFEELLN
-362 NKELQAKHKDDY
+362 NTALQTKHKDDY

-394 VYNRCMTIDLVGRV
+394 VYHRCMTIELAGRI
-408 ATPVADMGDAVFKEL
+408 ATPVVDMGDAVFKEL
-423 NEREVFNQFAET
+423 NERELFNQFAET
-435 VWQEPLTER
+435 VWKNPLTER

>member
-14 IFYGQYLTED
+14 IFYGQYLTDD
-24 QAHVLEKQF
+24 QAHVLEHQF
-33 FSILKDEKID
+33 FTILKEEKID

-54 AVPPIEAIEL
+54 AVPPIEAIGL

-99 LSQSG
+99 LSESG

-116 PFEFEGPDGKVAI
+116 PFEFEGADGRVAI

-144 GLGSAN
+144 GL
-150 NSLETIQ
+150 NSSE
-157 SVENA
+157 SKPV
-162 IDADTKTKAKSKR
+162 DT
-175 SKSKKASVDVIEDS
+175 
-189 LFASVDMSNMVD
+189 
-201 EMPRDI
+201 
-207 DTTDAIKQS
+207 DTTDDTLFSYVDDKAQ
-216 LNRNTEASLNLH
+216 EAVALNLH
-228 NYDQMYQAWSNYLY
+228 NYDQMYQAWSDYLY
-242 KQVPKGMRSIAISH
+242 KQVPKRMRSIAISH
-256 AFVMGGEIC
+256 AFVMGGEVGG
-265 ESERTLSVGGSEQV
+265 SERTLSVGGSEQV
-279 SPQVFKDFHYTAL
+279 SPHVFKNFHYTAL

-302 ADYIR
+302 ADHIR

-313 KYSFDEHTQKKSFT
+313 KYSFDEHAQKKSFT
-327 IIDMDVKG
+327 IIDLDTKG
-335 NVDISTIPVE
+335 KVDISTIPVE

-362 NKELQAKHKDDY
+362 NKALQTKHKDDY

-394 VYNRCMTIDLVGRV
+394 VYHRCMTIELAGRIV
-408 ATPVADMGDAVFKEL
+408 TPVADMGDAVFKEL
-423 NEREVFNQFAET
+423 DERQLFNQFAET
-435 VWQEPLTER
+435 VWKEPLTEA
-444 EQQYI
+444 EQSYI
-449 NSVWDRIL
+449 DSVWDRII

>member
-1 MRFLHTAD
+1 MRLLHTAD

-14 IFYGQYLTED
+14 IFYGQYLTDD
-24 QAHVLEKQF
+24 QAHVLENQF
-33 FSILKDEKID
+33 FTILKDEKID

-49 DVFDR
+49 DIFDR
-54 AVPPIEAIEL
+54 AVPPIEAVEL

-104 IHIWGSPHHALQ
+104 IHIWGSPHHALK
-116 PFEFEGPDGKVAI
+116 PFEFEGPDGKLAI

-144 GLGSAN
+144 EQNIDLN
-150 NSLETIQ
+150 N
-157 SVENA
+157 
-162 IDADTKTKAKSKR
+162 
-175 SKSKKASVDVIEDS
+175 
-189 LFASVDMSNMVD
+189 
-201 EMPRDI
+201 
-207 DTTDAIKQS
+207 
-216 LNRNTEASLNLH
+216 EATLNLH
-228 NYDQMYQAWSNYLY
+228 NYDQMYQAWSDHLY

-256 AFVMGGEIC
+256 AFVMGGEVGG
-265 ESERTLSVGGSEQV
+265 SERTLSVGGSEQV
-279 SPQVFKDFHYTAL
+279 HPQVFKNFHYTAL
-292 GHLHGPQRMG
+292 GHLHSPQRMG

-313 KYSFDEHTQKKSFT
+313 KYSFDEYTQKKSFT
-327 IIDMDVKG
+327 IIDMDTKG
-335 NVDISTIPVE
+335 NVEISTIPVE

-394 VYNRCMTIDLVGRV
+394 VYHRCMTIDLVGRV
-408 ATPVADMGDAVFKEL
+408 AVPMADMGDAVFKEL
-423 NEREVFNQFAET
+423 NERELFNQFAES
-435 VWQEPLTER
+435 VWKEPLTER

>member
-14 IFYGQYLTED
+14 IFYGQYLTDD
-24 QAHVLEKQF
+24 QAYVLEHQF
-33 FSILKDEKID
+33 FTILKEEKID

-99 LSQSG
+99 LSESG

-116 PFEFEGPDGKVAI
+116 PFEFEGFDGRVAI

-144 GLGSAN
+144 GL
-150 NSLETIQ
+150 NSSE
-157 SVENA
+157 SKPV
-162 IDADTKTKAKSKR
+162 DTDMTDDTLFSY
-175 SKSKKASVDVIEDS
+175 VDDK
-189 LFASVDMSNMVD
+189 D
-201 EMPRDI
+201 
-207 DTTDAIKQS
+207 Q
-216 LNRNTEASLNLH
+216 EAVALNLH
-228 NYDQMYQAWSNYLY
+228 NYDQMYQAWSDYLY
-242 KQVPKGMRSIAISH
+242 KQVPKRMRSIAISH
-256 AFVMGGEIC
+256 AFVMGGEVGG
-265 ESERTLSVGGSEQV
+265 SERTLSVGGSEQV
-279 SPQVFKDFHYTAL
+279 SPHVFKNFHYTAL

-302 ADYIR
+302 ADHIR

-313 KYSFDEHTQKKSFT
+313 KYSFDEHGQKKSFT
-327 IIDMDVKG
+327 IIDMDTNGK
-335 NVDISTIPVE
+335 VDISTIPVE

-362 NKELQAKHKDDY
+362 NTALQTKHKDDY

-394 VYNRCMTIDLVGRV
+394 VYHRCMTIELAGRI
-408 ATPVADMGDAVFKEL
+408 ATPVVDMGDAVFKEL
-423 NEREVFNQFAET
+423 NERELFNQFAET
-435 VWQEPLTER
+435 VWKEPLTEA
-444 EQQYI
+444 EQSYI
-449 NSVWDRIL
+449 DSVWDRII